1 MINDEEKSPC
11 HGKKQQIRCHGLFS
25 FRSSHFYA
33 PLGFRF
39 FPTERFAQLL
49 PMLEVQRLSRKNGQR
64 GDREFH
70 NFYGAGKNGWKEC
83 KIMILKCYN
92 GIELFYVTIMAFLVK
107 IISLDMTS

>member
-1 MINDEEKSPC
+1 MSKIFFSERKKVVWAGVINDEEKSPC

-49 PMLEVQRLSRKNGQR
+49 RSQCLKFKDYHVKM
-64 GDREFH
+64 DREETG
-70 NFYGAGKNGWKEC
+70 NFTTFMVLEKMAGKNAK
-83 KIMILKCYN
+83 
-92 GIELFYVTIMAFLVK
+92 
-107 IISLDMTS
+107 S